1 MHADVKELCK
11 RCDRCQRTNHLLE
24 RPRSELHPIP
34 VTKVWNR
41 VGIDLVGPLP
51 ETRAGNKY
59 IKTLCDYFSKW
70 PEAAPLQ
77 SKCAEGV
84 ADFLFQVFCRHGWPK
99 IVQSD
104 QGREFINEVNDCLF
118 KSTNLKHC
126 VSTAYHPQTNGLDE
140 RFNQTLM
147 NTLKKVV
154 VASEDEWDIPA
165 ALYAY
170 HVSKQASSKFTP
182 FFLLY
187 NRNPRKAI
195 SFKMDEK
202 DREVEDE
209 TAHPEIT
216 SDIEKEDDIDGI
228 LSELLR
234 IRDDCHE
241 KAKKNISTAQ
251 QRQNKQYDSKYSTL
265 KVLHNH
271 AVIVHVIINIH

>member
-1 MHADVKELCK
+1 
-11 RCDRCQRTNHLLE
+11 
-24 RPRSELHPIP
+24 
-34 VTKVWNR
+34 
-41 VGIDLVGPLP
+41 
-51 ETRAGNKY
+51 
-59 IKTLCDYFSKW
+59 
-70 PEAAPLQ
+70 
-77 SKCAEGV
+77 
-84 ADFLFQVFCRHGWPK
+84 
-99 IVQSD
+99 
-104 QGREFINEVNDCLF
+104 
-118 KSTNLKHC
+118 
-126 VSTAYHPQTNGLDE
+126 
-140 RFNQTLM
+140 M

-154 VASEDEWDIPA
+154 DASEDEWDKHIPA

-170 HVSKQASSKFTP
+170 RVSKQASSKFTP

-216 SDIEKEDDIDGI
+216 SDLEKEDGIDGI

-234 IRDDCHE
+234 IRNNCHE

-251 QRQNKQYDSKYSTL
+251 QRQKKQYDSKHSML